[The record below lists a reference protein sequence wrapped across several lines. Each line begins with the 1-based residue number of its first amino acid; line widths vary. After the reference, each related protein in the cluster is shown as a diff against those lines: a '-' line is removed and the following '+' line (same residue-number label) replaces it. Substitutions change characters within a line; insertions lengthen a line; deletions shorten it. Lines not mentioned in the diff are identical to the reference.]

1 MNKSPKSGLSTE
13 ELIRIVLTGTPKKRH
28 RAMNLDQFA
37 VSIRAWMNEYKL
49 GAGTVEVK
57 ASKIY
62 NHYLTWAM
70 ESSVANIPKL
80 RDFCAYLSRHEKLEK
95 KKKQFFIAYL
105 LNRNPLNDE
114 EKDPKKKKQ

>member
-13 ELIRIVLTGTPKKRH
+13 ELIRIVTTGTPLKRPI
-28 RAMNLDQFA
+28 AMNLDQFA
-37 VSIRAWMNEYKL
+37 VSIRGWMMQFKL
-49 GAGTVEVK
+49 GAGTVEVQ
-57 ASKIY
+57 ASLIY

-70 ESSVANIPKL
+70 ENKIANIAKL
-80 RDFCAYLSRHEKLEK
+80 RDFCAYLSRHGKLQK

-114 EKDPKKKKQ
+114 EKDPKKKK